1 MRRPGTSQRTASPA
15 ATLSGLCAAAIAL
28 LLTACASQPLPVAPE
43 PLTDATP
50 EAMVAAIRASAGD
63 DETEL
68 AVRPIRDPM
77 VDDLREDAL
86 RLESR
91 QQYDRAAAALDKAL
105 AIVPDDPALLQERA
119 EAAILQ
125 RDFHQAETLA
135 RQAFD
140 IGSHVGPL
148 CRRHWA
154 TVRQAR
160 LMAVDAAGAQH
171 AQAKLEACK
180 VDGPNRF

>member
-1 MRRPGTSQRTASPA
+1 MTSAGA
-15 ATLSGLCAAAIAL
+15 CAAATAL
-28 LLTACASQPLPVAPE
+28 LLLAACASQPLPAAPK

-63 DETEL
+63 NETEL
-68 AVRPIRDPM
+68 TVRPIRDPM

-91 QQYDRAAAALDKAL
+91 QQYDQAAAALDKAL
-105 AIVPDDPALLQERA
+105 ALAPGDPALLQERA

-125 RDFHQAETLA
+125 RDFAQAETLA
-135 RQAFD
+135 RHAFD

-154 TVRQAR
+154 LVRQAR
-160 LMAVDAAGAQH
+160 LMAVDAAGAED
-171 AQAKLEACK
+171 AQAKLETCK